1 MTSPQSV
8 PCLAA
13 TGREIQLVRF
23 AGRQSSQACSV
34 ALSDPRGDTS
44 PWFHPAW
51 TLGRVRVQF
60 RCKVR
65 GGRAAV
71 ASRSSVHPMLSGW
84 AGVSFPKARRPP
96 PGAWRWRVA
105 REKMSVPPSPGR
117 KPPGPA
123 RAGHRELWGSSLVP
137 LCGRG
142 RRARHSQHLIGC
154 QRFLAWCDGWEGG
167 CHRNIESC
175 IHASRGFIGTLC
187 GGEMVVNTSLGF
199 IHTSDV
205 IIVSPVIGPVVAFV

>member
-1 MTSPQSV
+1 MPTQYWGVVPSGPSVGPSAEPSRGHRACRSAKPSYHAGWVVCSIGKARAPGSP
-8 PCLAA
+8 P
-13 TGREIQLVRF
+13 GP
-23 AGRQSSQACSV
+23 RQ
-34 ALSDPRGDTS
+34 
-44 PWFHPAW
+44 
-51 TLGRVRVQF
+51 
-60 RCKVR
+60 KVR
-65 GGRAAV
+65 GARAAV
-71 ASRSSVHPMLSGW
+71 ASRSSVHAMLSGW
-84 AGVSFPKARRPP
+84 AGVSFPKVRRPP

-105 REKMSVPPSPGR
+105 REKVSVPPSPGR

-175 IHASRGFIGTLC
+175 IHASRGFIVTLC
-187 GGEMVVNTSLGF
+187 GGEMVVNVILSFIRTSGVILLTPFVG
-199 IHTSDV
+199 SAVADV
-205 IIVSPVIGPVVAFV
+205 

>member
-1 MTSPQSV
+1 MQRGALRSAGRHQPVVSSRMDPGAGPCPVSLQSPRRAGGCGIPFIGARHAQWVGRGELPQS
-8 PCLAA
+8 P
-13 TGREIQLVRF
+13 
-23 AGRQSSQACSV
+23 
-34 ALSDPRGDTS
+34 
-44 PWFHPAW
+44 PA
-51 TLGRVRVQF
+51 
-60 RCKVR
+60 
-65 GGRAAV
+65 
-71 ASRSSVHPMLSGW
+71 
-84 AGVSFPKARRPP
+84 P

-205 IIVSPVIGPVVAFV
+205 IIVTPVLGPVVAFV